1 MADLVFTDHV
11 STSLDHA
18 PSPPQQDILMTDA
31 TTKTTAPEP
40 KVQIW
45 RDREG
50 KPTYEFG
57 ERSSVAQI
65 HPVTRVIEY
74 DVETLQSRVDVTELQ
89 ADILQLALRDA
100 GAKIVD
106 LRTRMSASESSE
118 RCMITCFHRM
128 EKHI

>member
-1 MADLVFTDHV
+1 MVDLVFTDHV

-40 KVQIW
+40 KVQTW

-57 ERSSVAQI
+57 ERSSVARI
-65 HPVTRVIEY
+65 PPVTNRIGVIEY
-74 DVETLQSRVDVTELQ
+74 DVETLQSRVDVAELQ

-100 GAKIVD
+100 RAEIVD
-106 LRTRMSASESSE
+106 
-118 RCMITCFHRM
+118 TCLLRM
-128 EKHI
+128 EKRISALEQRSPGP